1 MANLKELKNRI
12 TSVTSTQKITKAMQM
27 VAAAKLRRAQE
38 AAEQSRP
45 YAQRMERM
53 IASVASNLPSLD
65 TAPPMVVGS
74 GKDDVHLLVVV
85 TAERGLCGA
94 FNSNIVRAV
103 RRRVVELR
111 DAGKTVKLYC
121 VGRKGQE
128 SLRRDLDDLIVEYIT
143 LREVRQLSFADARP
157 IAEQISQMFTDGQF
171 DVCTVFYNAFK
182 SVISQVVTDQQLIP
196 VKLPDPEAV
205 AAAGTG
211 DDGAVDLGGA
221 IYEYEPEENDLLG
234 VLVPRNMA
242 VQIYRSLLESGAAE
256 HAARM
261 TSMDSATRNAGDM
274 IDGLTLTY
282 NRTRQAIITKELIE
296 IVSGAEAL

>member
-38 AAEQSRP
+38 AAENSRP

-65 TAPPMVVGS
+65 VAPPMVVGT

-94 FNSNIVRAV
+94 FNTNIVRTV
-103 RRRVVELR
+103 RARARELK
-111 DAGKTVKLYC
+111 DSGKTVKLFC

-128 SLRRDLDDLIVEYIT
+128 SLRRDMEGDIVEYVT
-143 LREVRQLSFADARP
+143 LRDVKQLSFPDIRQV
-157 IAEQISQMFTDGQF
+157 AEKVSQMFADGEF
-171 DVCTVFYNAFK
+171 DVCTVYFNAFK

-196 VKLPDPEAV
+196 VKLPDPDAEADED
-205 AAAGTG
+205 T
-211 DDGAVDLGGA
+211 VDLGGA

-234 VLVPRNMA
+234 VLVPRNIS
-242 VQIYRSLLESGAAE
+242 VQIYRSLLESSAAE
-256 HAARM
+256 QAARM
-261 TSMDSATRNAGDM
+261 TSMDNATRNAGDM
-274 IDGLTLTY
+274 IDALTLTY

>member
-38 AAEQSRP
+38 AAENSRP

-53 IASVASNLPSLD
+53 IASVAANLPSLD
-65 TAPPMVVGS
+65 TAPPLVVGT
-74 GKDDVHLLVVV
+74 GKDDVHLLLVV

-94 FNSNIVRAV
+94 FNTNIIRAV
-103 RRRVVELR
+103 QKKTRALR
-111 DAGKTVKLYC
+111 DAGKTVKLFC

-128 SLRRDLDDLIVEYIT
+128 GLRRDFGDLIVEYVT
-143 LREVRQLSFADARP
+143 LRDVKQLSFSDIRP
-157 IAEQISQMFTDGQF
+157 IAEKLSQMFTDGEF
-171 DVCTVFYNAFK
+171 DVCTLYFNAFK

-196 VKLPDPEAV
+196 VKLPEAE
-205 AAAGTG
+205 AESAENAGG
-211 DDGAVDLGGA
+211 DADDLGGA
-221 IYEYEPEENDLLG
+221 IYEYEPEEDDLLG
-234 VLVPRNMA
+234 VLVPRNIS

-256 HAARM
+256 QAARM
-261 TSMDSATRNAGDM
+261 TSMDNATRNAGDM
-274 IDGLTLTY
+274 IDSLTLTY

>member
-27 VAAAKLRRAQE
+27 VAAAKLRRAQD

-45 YAQRMERM
+45 YAERMERM

-94 FNSNIVRAV
+94 FNSNIVRAI
-103 RRRVVELR
+103 RRRVIELR
-111 DAGKTVKLYC
+111 NGGKTVKLYC

-128 SLRRDLDDLIVEYIT
+128 SLRRDLSDLIVEYVT
-143 LREVRQLSFADARP
+143 LREVRQLSFANARP
-157 IAEQISQMFTDGQF
+157 IAEQIAQMFSDGEF
-171 DVCTVFYNAFK
+171 DVCTVYYNAFK
-182 SVISQVVTDQQLIP
+182 SVISQIVTDQQLIP
-196 VKLPDPEAV
+196 VKLPEAS
-205 AAAGTG
+205 AAASEA
-211 DDGAVDLGGA
+211 DNAADLGGA

-242 VQIYRSLLESGAAE
+242 VQIYRALLESGAAE

>member
-38 AAEQSRP
+38 AAVNSRP

-65 TAPPMVVGS
+65 TAPPMVVGR
-74 GKDDVHLLVVV
+74 GKDDIYLLVVV

-94 FNSNIVRAV
+94 FNTNIVRTV
-103 RRRVVELR
+103 RAKARELK
-111 DAGKTVKLYC
+111 DIGKSVKLFC

-128 SLRRDLDDLIVEYIT
+128 SLRRDMEDDIVEYVT
-143 LREVRQLSFADARP
+143 LRDVKQLSFADIRP
-157 IAEQISQMFTDGQF
+157 VAEKITQMFADGEF
-171 DVCTVFYNAFK
+171 DVCTVYFNAFK

-196 VKLPDPEAV
+196 VKLPDPDAEANED
-205 AAAGTG
+205 T
-211 DDGAVDLGGA
+211 VDLGGA
-221 IYEYEPEENDLLG
+221 IFEYEPEENDLLG
-234 VLVPRNMA
+234 VLVPRNIS
-242 VQIYRSLLESGAAE
+242 VQIYRSLLESSAAE
-256 HAARM
+256 QAARM
-261 TSMDSATRNAGDM
+261 TSMDNATRNAGDM
-274 IDGLTLTY
+274 IDALTLTY

>member
-38 AAEQSRP
+38 AAENSRP

-53 IASVASNLPSLD
+53 IASVAANLPSLD
-65 TAPPMVVGS
+65 TAPPLVVGT
-74 GKDDVHLLVVV
+74 GKDDVHLLLVV

-94 FNSNIVRAV
+94 FNTNIIRAV
-103 RRRVVELR
+103 QKETRALR
-111 DAGKTVKLYC
+111 DAGKTVKLFC
-121 VGRKGQE
+121 VGRKGLE
-128 SLRRDLDDLIVEYIT
+128 GLRRDFGDLIVEYVT
-143 LREVRQLSFADARP
+143 LRDVKQLSFSDIRP
-157 IAEQISQMFTDGQF
+157 IAEKLSQMFTDGEF
-171 DVCTVFYNAFK
+171 DVCTLYFNAFK

-196 VKLPDPEAV
+196 VKLPEAE
-205 AAAGTG
+205 AESAENAGG
-211 DDGAVDLGGA
+211 DADDLGGA

-234 VLVPRNMA
+234 VLVPRNIS

-256 HAARM
+256 QAARM
-261 TSMDSATRNAGDM
+261 TSMDNATRNAGDM
-274 IDGLTLTY
+274 IDSLTLTY

>member
-38 AAEQSRP
+38 AAENSRP

-65 TAPPMVVGS
+65 AAPPMVVGT

-94 FNSNIVRAV
+94 FNTNIVRTV
-103 RRRVVELR
+103 RARARELK
-111 DAGKTVKLYC
+111 DSGKTVKLFC

-128 SLRRDLDDLIVEYIT
+128 SLRRDMEDDIVEYVT
-143 LREVRQLSFADARP
+143 LRDVKQLSFADIRQV
-157 IAEQISQMFTDGQF
+157 AEKISQMFADGEF
-171 DVCTVFYNAFK
+171 DVCTVYFNAFK

-196 VKLPDPEAV
+196 VKLPDPVAEA
-205 AAAGTG
+205 
-211 DDGAVDLGGA
+211 DEDSVDLGGA

-234 VLVPRNMA
+234 VLVPRNIS
-242 VQIYRSLLESGAAE
+242 VQIYRSLLESSAAE
-256 HAARM
+256 QAARM
-261 TSMDSATRNAGDM
+261 TSMDNATRNAGDM
-274 IDGLTLTY
+274 IDALTLTY

>member
-27 VAAAKLRRAQE
+27 VAAAKLRRAQN

-45 YAQRMERM
+45 YAERMERM

-94 FNSNIVRAV
+94 FNSNIVRAI
-103 RRRVVELR
+103 RRRVIELR
-111 DAGKTVKLYC
+111 NGDKTVKLYC

-128 SLRRDLDDLIVEYIT
+128 SLRRDLSDLIVEYVT
-143 LREVRQLSFADARP
+143 LREVRQLSFANARP
-157 IAEQISQMFTDGQF
+157 IAEQIAQMFSDGEF
-171 DVCTVFYNAFK
+171 DVCTVYYNAFK
-182 SVISQVVTDQQLIP
+182 SVISQIVTDQQLIP
-196 VKLPDPEAV
+196 VKLPEAS
-205 AAAGTG
+205 AAASEA
-211 DDGAVDLGGA
+211 DNAADLGGA

-242 VQIYRSLLESGAAE
+242 VQIYRALLESGAAE

>member
-65 TAPPMVVGS
+65 NAPPLVAGT
-74 GKDDVHLLVVV
+74 GKEDVHLLVVV

-94 FNSNIVRAV
+94 FNTNVIRAV
-103 RRRVVELR
+103 RRRAVELR
-111 DAGKTVKLYC
+111 DQGKEVKLFC
-121 VGRKGQE
+121 VGRKGEE
-128 SLRRDLDDLIVEYIT
+128 SLRRDMGDDIVEYVT
-143 LREVRQLSFADARP
+143 LREVKNISFVDARP
-157 IAEQISQMFTDGQF
+157 IAEKLSQMFTDGEF
-171 DVCTVFYNAFK
+171 DVCTVYYNAFK
-182 SVISQVVTDQQLIP
+182 SVISQVVTAQQLIP
-196 VKLPDPEAV
+196 VSLPDEDAV
-205 AAAGTG
+205 A
-211 DDGAVDLGGA
+211 DEDAVDLGGA
-221 IYEYEPEENDLLG
+221 IYDYEPEEDDLLG
-234 VLVPRNMA
+234 VLVPRNMS

-261 TSMDSATRNAGDM
+261 TSMDNATRNAGDM

>member
-38 AAEQSRP
+38 AAENSRP

-65 TAPPMVVGS
+65 AAPPLVVGT

-94 FNSNIVRAV
+94 FNTNIVRTV
-103 RRRVVELR
+103 RARARELK
-111 DAGKTVKLYC
+111 DSGKTVKLFC

-128 SLRRDLDDLIVEYIT
+128 SLRRDMEDDIVEYVT
-143 LREVRQLSFADARP
+143 LRDVKQLSFADIRQV
-157 IAEQISQMFTDGQF
+157 AEKISQMFADGEF
-171 DVCTVFYNAFK
+171 DVCTVYFNAFK

-196 VKLPDPEAV
+196 VKLPDPDAEA
-205 AAAGTG
+205 
-211 DDGAVDLGGA
+211 DEDSVDLGGA

-234 VLVPRNMA
+234 VLVPRNIS
-242 VQIYRSLLESGAAE
+242 VQIYRSLLESSAAE
-256 HAARM
+256 QAARM
-261 TSMDSATRNAGDM
+261 TSMDNATRNAGDM
-274 IDGLTLTY
+274 IDALTLTY

>member
-45 YAQRMERM
+45 YADRMERM

-65 TAPPMVVGS
+65 TAPPLVVGS
-74 GKDDVHLLVVV
+74 GKDDMHMLVVV

-94 FNSNIVRAV
+94 FNSSIVRTV
-103 RRRVVELR
+103 RQKAKKLQEG
-111 DAGKTVKLYC
+111 GKTVKLFC
-121 VGRKGQE
+121 VGRKGEE
-128 SLRRDLDDLIVEYIT
+128 SLRRDMGDKIVEYVT
-143 LREVRQLSFADARP
+143 LREVKNLSFANARP
-157 IAEQISQMFTDGQF
+157 IAEKLSQMFNNGEF
-171 DVCTVFYNAFK
+171 DVCTVHYNAFK
-182 SVISQVVTDQQLIP
+182 SVITQVVTAQQLIP
-196 VKLPDPEAV
+196 VKLPDSDET
-205 AAAGTG
+205 AAAEE
-211 DDGAVDLGGA
+211 DAPDLSGA
-221 IYEYEPEENDLLG
+221 IYDYEPEENDLLG
-234 VLVPRNMA
+234 VLVPRNMS

-261 TSMDSATRNAGDM
+261 TSMDNATRNAGDM

>member
-38 AAEQSRP
+38 AAENSRP

-65 TAPPMVVGS
+65 AAPPMVVGT

-94 FNSNIVRAV
+94 FNTNIVRTV
-103 RRRVVELR
+103 RARARELK
-111 DAGKTVKLYC
+111 DSGKTVKLFC

-128 SLRRDLDDLIVEYIT
+128 SLRRDMEDDIVEYVT
-143 LREVRQLSFADARP
+143 LRDVKQLSFADIRQV
-157 IAEQISQMFTDGQF
+157 AEKISQMFADGEF
-171 DVCTVFYNAFK
+171 DVCTVYFNAFK

-196 VKLPDPEAV
+196 VKLPDPDAEADED
-205 AAAGTG
+205 T
-211 DDGAVDLGGA
+211 VDLGGA

-234 VLVPRNMA
+234 VLVPRNIS
-242 VQIYRSLLESGAAE
+242 VQIYRSLLESSAAE
-256 HAARM
+256 QAARM
-261 TSMDSATRNAGDM
+261 TSMDNATRNAGDM
-274 IDGLTLTY
+274 IDALTLTY

>member
-38 AAEQSRP
+38 AAENSRP

-53 IASVASNLPSLD
+53 IASVAANLPSLD
-65 TAPPMVVGS
+65 TAPPLVVGT
-74 GKDDVHLLVVV
+74 GKDDVHLLLVV

-94 FNSNIVRAV
+94 FNTNIIRAV
-103 RRRVVELR
+103 QKETRALR
-111 DAGKTVKLYC
+111 DAGKTVKLFC

-128 SLRRDLDDLIVEYIT
+128 GLRRDFGDLIVEYVT
-143 LREVRQLSFADARP
+143 LRDVKQLSFSDIRP
-157 IAEQISQMFTDGQF
+157 IAEKLSQMFTDGEF
-171 DVCTVFYNAFK
+171 DVCTLYFNAFK

-196 VKLPDPEAV
+196 VKLPEAE
-205 AAAGTG
+205 AESAENAGG
-211 DDGAVDLGGA
+211 DADDLGGA

-234 VLVPRNMA
+234 ILVPRNIS

-256 HAARM
+256 QAARM
-261 TSMDSATRNAGDM
+261 TSMDNATRNAGDM
-274 IDGLTLTY
+274 IDSLTLTY

>member
-38 AAEQSRP
+38 AAENSRP

-65 TAPPMVVGS
+65 VAPPMVVGT
-74 GKDDVHLLVVV
+74 GKGDVHLLVVV

-94 FNSNIVRAV
+94 FNTNIVRTV
-103 RRRVVELR
+103 RAKARELKEI
-111 DAGKTVKLYC
+111 GKTVKLFC

-128 SLRRDLDDLIVEYIT
+128 SLRRDMEDDIVEYIT
-143 LREVRQLSFADARP
+143 LRDVKQLSFADIRP
-157 IAEQISQMFTDGQF
+157 VAEKISQMFADDEF
-171 DVCTVFYNAFK
+171 DVCTVYFNAFK

-196 VKLPDPEAV
+196 VKLPDPDAEADED
-205 AAAGTG
+205 T
-211 DDGAVDLGGA
+211 VDLGGA
-221 IYEYEPEENDLLG
+221 IFEYEPEENDLLG
-234 VLVPRNMA
+234 VLVPRNIS
-242 VQIYRSLLESGAAE
+242 VQIYRSLLESSAAE
-256 HAARM
+256 QAARM
-261 TSMDSATRNAGDM
+261 TSMDNATRNAGDM
-274 IDGLTLTY
+274 IDALTLTY